1 MSQTARRNTTLIGI
15 LLLVFLLF
23 GFRMDHPRGGLSN
36 ALGPASTTI
45 AIYKHT
51 HDAKVGDRI
60 VAKSEVKG
68 ASPAVVI
75 VMDVGPDFYDVQNE
89 KILERVKKA
98 DVQGH
103 LLAIIP
109 FIGIVFQFIGL

>member
-1 MSQTARRNTTLIGI
+1 MSQTARRNITLSV
-15 LLLVFLLF
+15 LVLIIFLAL

-45 AIYKHT
+45 ALYKHG
-51 HDAKVGDRI
+51 HEAKIGDRI

-89 KILERVKKA
+89 KILERVKKK

-109 FIGIVFQFIGL
+109 FIGIIFQFIGL